1 MAGDYM
7 LNNIA
12 VEDAIKRAEN
22 NANYVERKQNDIKSA
37 KYFRQLAELL
47 KDYKRLLENE
57 TNGS

>member
-1 MAGDYM
+1 M